1 MNNFNYLSEDELRN
15 LSSQNP
21 SERRMAVEDLIS
33 KELDEEG
40 VKVLSNMLLDPDKGV
55 RDSASFTLIF
65 NANPL
70 IPKYVVPFI
79 SSPDIS
85 LRNMAGEILLRIKD
99 DSLEAM
105 TEYLQRANDDDQK
118 FLIDIMGLIG
128 SPKPV
133 PTILEVLFSNK
144 NDNVILSCVEALG
157 NIGYSEAIPA
167 LTSIYEGNEL
177 YKPTIAEALGKMHS
191 SEALDFLLSK
201 YPVEDPLTKF
211 SIIESLG
218 HLGGETTFFFL
229 LSELRKT
236 TGPLI
241 WPVIGSLY
249 ELKEKFNLELPFDE
263 SIKNSIVYTL
273 TDAEPRYKK
282 AAASLITIFDDKDI
296 MDTLIRIYGQDSEID
311 GSIKPAF
318 YKYSRFL
325 YSKLPEAIR
334 HNPTNLTSLLWLLK
348 ELTES
353 DAAATLNSLGE
364 LERRNLSDSVALCL
378 SNPDEEARKT
388 AIELLF
394 LINVDYA
401 LLFIDSM
408 IEDDNIWNR
417 LKVLEMTENIFTP
430 KVNHMLKTMAQDQE
444 VMIRERAA
452 WILAQRGV
460 TDSTTKTE

>member
-1 MNNFNYLSEDELRN
+1 MNNFSYLNENELGT
-15 LSSQNP
+15 LSSDNP
-21 SERRMAVEDLIS
+21 SERRMAVEDLIT
-33 KELDEEG
+33 KELDEQG
-40 VKVLSNMLLDPDKGV
+40 IKILSNMLLDPDKGV

-79 SSPDIS
+79 SSPDIA
-85 LRNMAGEILLRIKD
+85 LRNMAGEILLRIKEA
-99 DSLEAM
+99 SLEAM
-105 TEYLQRANDDDQK
+105 TEYLEKANDDDQK

-128 SPKPV
+128 SRNPV
-133 PTILEVLFSNK
+133 PKILQVLSASK
-144 NDNVILSCVEALG
+144 NDNVILSCIEALG
-157 NIGYSEAIPA
+157 NIGYSEAIPE
-167 LTSIYEGNEL
+167 LINIYENNEL
-177 YKPTIAEALGKMHS
+177 YKPTIAEALGKMNS
-191 SEALDFLLSK
+191 NAALDFILSK
-201 YPVEDPLTKF
+201 YQIEDDLTKF

-218 HLGGETTFFFL
+218 QLGQETTFFFL
-229 LSELRKT
+229 LSELRKI

-249 ELKEKFNLELPFDE
+249 QLKEKFSLELPFDE
-263 SIKNSIVYTL
+263 NMKNSIVYTL

-282 AAASLITIFDDKDI
+282 AAARLITIFDDKDI
-296 MDTLIRIYGQDSEID
+296 MDTLIRIYGEDSDID
-311 GSIKPAF
+311 ESIKPAF
-318 YKYSRFL
+318 YKYSKLL

-334 HNPTNLTSLLWLLK
+334 KNPSNLASLLWLLK
-348 ELTES
+348 DLTEFDNS
-353 DAAATLNSLGE
+353 ELINSLGAVD
-364 LERRNLSDSVALCL
+364 RRNLSDSVAICL
-378 SNPDEEARKT
+378 NNPDEEVRKT

-430 KVNHMLKTMAQDQE
+430 KVNQMLKTMTQDQE
-444 VMIRERAA
+444 EMISERAA

-460 TDSTTKTE
+460 TDLTTKTE

>member
-1 MNNFNYLSEDELRN
+1 MNNFSYLNEDELKM

-21 SERRMAVEDLIS
+21 SERRMAAEDLIS

-40 VKVLSNMLLDPDKGV
+40 IKLLSSLLLDPDKGV

-79 SSPDIS
+79 SSPDIA
-85 LRNMAGEILLRIKD
+85 LRNMAGEILLRIKEN
-99 DSLEAM
+99 SLCAM
-105 TEYLQRANDDDQK
+105 TEYLQNANDDDQK

-128 SPKPV
+128 SRTPV
-133 PTILEVLFSNK
+133 PEILKILASST
-144 NDNVILSCVEALG
+144 NDNVILSCIEALG
-157 NIGYSEAIPA
+157 NIGYSEAIPS
-167 LTSIYEGNEL
+167 LINIYENNEL
-177 YKPTIAEALGKMHS
+177 YKPTITEALGKMNS
-191 SEALDFLLSK
+191 PEALEFILSK

-218 HLGGETTFFFL
+218 QLGQETTFYFL
-229 LSELRKT
+229 LSELRKIN
-236 TGPLI
+236 GPLI

-249 ELKEKFNLELPFDE
+249 QLKEKFRLELPFDE
-263 SIKNSIVYTL
+263 NIKNSIVYTL

-296 MDTLIRIYGQDSEID
+296 MDTLIRIYGEDSDID

-318 YKYSRFL
+318 YKYSKLL
-325 YSKLPEAIR
+325 YSKLSDVLRKSPS
-334 HNPTNLTSLLWLLK
+334 NLINLLWLLK
-348 ELTES
+348 DLTEFDDS
-353 DAAATLNSLGE
+353 AILNSLSE
-364 LERRNLSDSVALCL
+364 VDRRNLSDSVAMCL
-378 SNPDEEARKT
+378 SNPDEEVRKT

-417 LKVLEMTENIFTP
+417 LKVLEMTENIFAP
-430 KVNHMLKTMAQDQE
+430 KVNQMLKAMARDE
-444 VMIRERAA
+444 EEMIRERAA

-460 TDSTTKTE
+460 TDLTTKTD